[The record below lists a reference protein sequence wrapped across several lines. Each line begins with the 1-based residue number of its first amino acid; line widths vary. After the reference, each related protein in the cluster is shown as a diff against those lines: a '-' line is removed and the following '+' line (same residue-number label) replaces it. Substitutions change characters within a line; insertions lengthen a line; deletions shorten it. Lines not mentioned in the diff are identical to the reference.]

1 MKPQSRHTVSGGSA
15 TPSQPGISVSVQT
28 GSSVDARL
36 CVTRHYSQLTN
47 RWGGKG
53 RIKPLDGDGFVFV
66 DRDRAWQWA
75 FDHGYIKEFFRRERK

>member
-1 MKPQSRHTVSGGSA
+1 MKSQSRHTVSGGSV

-28 GSSVDARL
+28 GGSPGARL
-36 CVTRHYSQLTN
+36 SVTRHYGHLTN

-53 RIKPLDGDGFVFV
+53 RIKSLDGDGFVFA

-75 FDHGYIKEFFRRERK
+75 FEHGYIKEFFRRGHK